1 MKKIITTVLALF
13 TVAVVSAQTTVKL
26 NVKHLLKDKD
36 FALNLATENNL
47 GNAFNV
53 SRLEYYISKISII
66 HDGGKTT
73 EATGVYILANAASD
87 LSVDLGSYNVTKIE
101 GVKFSVGVNSPQ
113 NNQDPSQWPVG
124 HALAPKS
131 PSMHWGW
138 TAGYRF
144 VAMEGKAGSNLN
156 TGYELHALGNDYYYT
171 IQIPLT
177 AQDVSGQLHINL
189 KADYTKA
196 LENINVSGGV
206 IVHGEGAETIKL
218 LQNFRDHVFTSDSGA
233 KNILAS
239 LNNEVSPNAVAI
251 YPNPSNGSNV
261 SVEITDNSVSYTA
274 VQVTDIT
281 GRVVTEIT
289 ASNTQPI
296 EIVNLE
302 NGIYMVSL
310 MNGDHRLLTK
320 KLVIQ

>member
-1 MKKIITTVLALF
+1 MKKIITTVLTLL

-36 FALNLATENNL
+36 FALSLAAENNL

-53 SRLEYYISKISII
+53 TRLQYYISKISII

-87 LSVDLGSYNVTKIE
+87 LSVDLGSYNVTTIE

-113 NNQDPSQWPVG
+113 NNQDPSQWAVG
-124 HALAPKS
+124 HPLAPKS

-156 TGYELHALGNDYYYT
+156 TGYELHALGNDYYYP

-177 AQDVSGQLHINL
+177 AQNVFGQLHINL

-218 LQNFRDHVFTSDSGA
+218 MQNFRDHVFTSDSGA
-233 KNILAS
+233 KNILAGV
-239 LNNEVSPNAVAI
+239 NEAVSTNALAI

-261 SVEITDNSVSYTA
+261 SIEITDNTVSYTA

-281 GRVVTEIT
+281 GRVVTEI
-289 ASNTQPI
+289 AANAGQSV
-296 EIVNLE
+296 EIANLE
-302 NGIYMVSL
+302 KGIYMVSL
-310 MNGDHRLLTK
+310 MNGDYSLLTK
-320 KLVIQ
+320 KLIVQ